1 LHNPIQIQIS
11 KWIDNPIRIQLQS
24 NYFLEKRYRT
34 AIIEW
39 PSFVMK
45 PWNSQDISVIDLQ
58 PYWLINCLKILIK
71 SSIASLLENFALRNL
86 NFLINNSDILDLDW
100 NDKTGLLIQIQNLI
114 LTLDCQSQSNQ
125 PNWIPIQIEQSSKI
139 QKFFF
144 TKIKLVIKR

>member
-1 LHNPIQIQIS
+1 MYKQAIAQSNPNPNPNFKMDWQSNPNPIT
-11 KWIDNPIRIQLQS
+11 IQL
-24 NYFLEKRYRT
+24 FFGKRYRT

-71 SSIASLLENFALRNL
+71 SSIGSLLENFALRNL

-125 PNWIPIQIEQSSKI
+125 PTCIPIRIE
-139 QKFFF
+139 
-144 TKIKLVIKR
+144 